1 MIRFQSLFESSNS
14 KDGLVW
20 KKSFW
25 TRLWLSFTYLAFCL
39 SLWNLFSS
47 IFARANSITI
57 SLDAGTLH
65 SACRS
70 FRAQSAHANA
80 LVFEK
85 TLYGFQITVYGY
97 WSIYGIF
104 LLLYGIKNNYV
115 KIPVEFS
122 ILIYFDWTLL
132 NLHYGQFH
140 FTTTLGVLLWYT
152 LIYQSF
158 LLAPIMYYQPH
169 IQQIPFS
176 PVV

>member
-1 MIRFQSLFESSNS
+1 MICFQSLFESSNS

-104 LLLYGIKNNYV
+104 LLLYGIKNNYAWNNWV
-115 KIPVEFS
+115 MSAKKWCWDLMWGS
-122 ILIYFDWTLL
+122 KSLIYTK
-132 NLHYGQFH
+132 NKRG
-140 FTTTLGVLLWYT
+140 
-152 LIYQSF
+152 
-158 LLAPIMYYQPH
+158 PK
-169 IQQIPFS
+169 
-176 PVV
+176 